1 MNSFVE
7 TLSPAAR
14 NHAEARIDYYAD
26 LNQAVLRSLRQLTE
40 VNVQF
45 GRDWLDESTAA
56 LQRAVLTAPSERS
69 AEASPQQAGA
79 LLQKLQSYHQQLAKV
94 ATDFQADIN
103 NVAQQH
109 VPQTAR
115 TATELAD
122 AGRQAANKHIA
133 DEASRFANIA
143 SQNQAFPQAASVQ
156 SAGEGNKN

>member
-45 GRDWLDESTAA
+45 GRDWLTESTAA
-56 LQRAVLTAPSERS
+56 LQRSVLTAPSEHT
-69 AEASPQQAGA
+69 AQNAPQQAGA
-79 LLQKLQSYHQQLAKV
+79 LLQKLQGYHQQLAKV
-94 ATDFQADIN
+94 ATDFQAEIN

-115 TATELAD
+115 TANELAD
-122 AGRQAANKHIA
+122 ASRKAAGKHIA

-143 SQNQAFPQAASVQ
+143 AQNQAFPQAASVQ

>member
-45 GRDWLDESTAA
+45 SRDWLDESTAT

-69 AEASPQQAGA
+69 AETSPQQAGA

-94 ATDFQADIN
+94 ATDFQAEIN

-143 SQNQAFPQAASVQ
+143 SQNHAFPQAASVQ

>member
-26 LNQAVLRSLRQLTE
+26 LNQAVMRSLRQLTE

-45 GRDWLDESTAA
+45 SRDWMTESTAA
-56 LQRAVLTAPSERS
+56 LQRSVLAAPS
-69 AEASPQQAGA
+69 AGGTQAAPQQAGA
-79 LLQKLQSYHQQLAKV
+79 LLQKLQSYHQQLAQV
-94 ATDFQADIN
+94 ATDFQAEIN

-109 VPQTAR
+109 VPQTTR

-122 AGRQAANKHIA
+122 ASRQAASKHMS
-133 DEASRFANIA
+133 DEASKFANIA
-143 SQNQAFPQAASVQ
+143 AQNQAFPQAASVQ
-156 SAGEGNKN
+156 SADQGNKN